1 MPAILNYKVGIV
13 RSAKTGPCRWI
24 TLAMETPT
32 DGVTSVSLFFHEKMP
47 AQLGFLNRHT
57 GFLTAN
63 LSVADFDGIYR
74 ICNTEKPVFIHWRL
88 DPDEQRLVSVDV
100 STQEEPLGEGFPD
113 KSP

>member
-13 RSAKTGPCRWI
+13 RSAKAGPCRWL

-32 DGVTSVSLFFHEKMP
+32 EGVASVSLFFHEKVP
-47 AQLGFLNRHT
+47 TSLGFLNTQT

-63 LSVADFDGIYR
+63 LPASDFDGIYKVL
-74 ICNTEKPVFIHWRL
+74 NTEKPVFVHWRL
-88 DPDEQRLVSVDV
+88 DPDEHGLVSIDV
-100 STQEEPLGEGFPD
+100 STREEPLGEGFPD